1 MKRWCKMENIQDY
14 ISELRSGSETVFRR
28 IMETWYS
35 PLFNFANGYLNNT
48 ENAKEVIQDVFLQ
61 LWDHRQK
68 LADDTSLNAYLFAL
82 TRNRCIDLIRREK
95 LMLRFR
101 TDKQE
106 EYARLTENHQA
117 LSDPILDEIF
127 TMELQTE
134 INKTV
139 NSLPE
144 QCRKVFLMSRTD
156 GMKNKEISKV
166 LNLSEKTVESHLTK
180 ALRTI
185 RTTLEQKFPGMLNL
199 LTIFLRN
206 RKYMDQLNKSIG
218 TLK

>member
-1 MKRWCKMENIQDY
+1 MENIQEY
-14 ISELRSGSETVFRR
+14 IAELRSGNERIFRK
-28 IMETWYS
+28 IMENWYS

-68 LADDTSLNAYLFAL
+68 LADHTSLNAYLYTL
-82 TRNRCIDLIRREK
+82 TRNRSIDLIRREK

-106 EYARLTENHQA
+106 EYARLTENYQA

-127 TMELQTE
+127 ALELQTE
-134 INKTV
+134 IDQAV

-144 QCRKVFLMSRTD
+144 QCGKVFIMSRTN
-156 GMKNKEISKV
+156 GMKNKEISKA

-185 RTTLEQKFPGMLNL
+185 RTTLEQKFPGMLNF
-199 LTIFLRN
+199 LTIFMRN
-206 RKYMDQLNKSIG
+206 RKYMDQLNKSTG

>member
-1 MKRWCKMENIQDY
+1 MEH
-14 ISELRSGSETVFRR
+14 
-28 IMETWYS
+28 WYS
-35 PLFNFANGYLNNT
+35 PLFNFANGYLNNK
-48 ENAKEVIQDVFLQ
+48 ENTKEVIQDVFLQ

-68 LADDTSLNAYLFAL
+68 LADNTSLNAYLFTL

-95 LMLRFR
+95 LMLQFR

-106 EYARLTENHQA
+106 EYSRLTENYQA

-127 TMELQTE
+127 ALELQSE
-134 INKTV
+134 IDKTV
-139 NSLPE
+139 SSLPE
-144 QCRKVFLMSRTD
+144 QCRKVFIMSRTK
-156 GMKNKEISKV
+156 GMKNKEISNM

-199 LTIFLRN
+199 LTILLR
-206 RKYMDQLNKSIG
+206 KIKTESP
-218 TLK
+218 